1 MFIKLCILV
10 ISIVISIVSLVEL
23 NRIPYP
29 GLTLHQNYWKIM
41 IFSSIG
47 WIYDLI
53 LFVVIGQMIP
63 PGEYGTGYEVLAVIV
78 VLIIYTPIC
87 VVTSL
92 RLKRR
97 MKNLEKEKSRTSRI
111 NCLNASVVIKVMFI
125 FLLTIWIV
133 EV

>member
-1 MFIKLCILV
+1 
-10 ISIVISIVSLVEL
+10 
-23 NRIPYP
+23 
-29 GLTLHQNYWKIM
+29 
-41 IFSSIG
+41 
-47 WIYDLI
+47 
-53 LFVVIGQMIP
+53 
-63 PGEYGTGYEVLAVIV
+63 